1 VRQRGHVLESRAE
14 CSRGDL
20 TGKSVNPAGRG
31 RHSGIENIFVET
43 KNAAAQ
49 VSLFIRNREQES
61 VGINVI
67 ADRVG
72 SEITGVDVVY
82 GLIEIKKV
90 K

>member
-1 VRQRGHVLESRAE
+1 
-14 CSRGDL
+14 
-20 TGKSVNPAGRG
+20 
-31 RHSGIENIFVET
+31 VET